1 VLRTQITRGY
11 LKDCHKECEQDLF
24 WRLKSTSESSGGLVP
39 LKSSNE
45 DGG

>member
-11 LKDCHKECEQDLF
+11 LKDCHKECEQDLS